1 MEVESFT
8 LESLTRVEKS
18 DDYEAVFEIMTHVT
32 EACRGDFEASI
43 NFIHNDEYVE
53 NFVLTD
59 PSAIYRVRNDGR
71 ESEIKL
77 IVKELGD
84 LTGEFY
90 GQIEMNAGGKYHI
103 SDSASLV
110 SLQ

>member
-8 LESLTRVEKS
+8 LDSLTKVEGT
-18 DDYEAVFEIMTHVT
+18 DDYEAVFEISTHVT

-43 NFIHNDEYVE
+43 NFIHNDNYVE

-59 PSAIYRVRNDGR
+59 PHAIYRVRNDGK
-71 ESEIKL
+71 ESEIRL
-77 IVKELGD
+77 IVKNLGD
-84 LTGEFY
+84 LTGEVY
-90 GQIEMNAGGKYHI
+90 GQIELTAAGKYVI
-103 SDSASLV
+103 SDSASLM